1 MDNAT
6 PTNPNP
12 VNQPVQQPVT
22 PPPVQQPVN
31 PTPAANNSSSTLGG
45 WPGAFG
51 IFKYSKTVVM
61 LSLGTLIL
69 LYISNGVISYV
80 GNISSGAFYNTS
92 NNMSLNQYLLA
103 LLVQSVILL
112 IGSTIV
118 GAAQIYVYLEG
129 LKGVKT
135 SFIDSLSNSIKYF
148 FKYLFLN
155 ILLGATA
162 IASLMLFTIPFFFIF
177 PRIILA
183 PYFLI
188 DQNLG
193 VIESYKAS
201 WNSTR
206 GNVGKVYG
214 IFGAIIVMLLPIIT
228 VIGAVA
234 SVYFIFLYSASFAI
248 LYKYVKDSSKVTV

>member
-1 MDNAT
+1 MDTAA

-51 IFKYSKTVVM
+51 IFKYSKKIVM

-69 LYISNGVISYV
+69 LYISNYGINSVF
-80 GNISSGAFYNTS
+80 NIIYQA
-92 NNMSLNQYLLA
+92 SLDPKSTNIGLL
-103 LLVQSVILL
+103 LLLITILVVILVAT
-112 IGSTIV
+112 GTIFQV
-118 GAAQIYVYLEG
+118 AQIYVYTEG

-135 SFIDSLSNSIKYF
+135 SYKDSISNSIKYF
-148 FKYLFLN
+148 LKFLLLS
-155 ILLGATA
+155 ILISATSVVSFM
-162 IASLMLFTIPFFFIF
+162 IFVLPFFFIM

-188 DQNLG
+188 DQNMG

-214 IFGAIIVMLLPIIT
+214 IWGASIAMLLPIIT
-228 VIGAVA
+228 LIGIPF
-234 SVYFIFLYSASFAI
+234 SVYFLFLYSACYAI